1 MRRSRRHTVLAV
13 VGVAAAAAI
22 SLPILA
28 SADTAPPAP
37 DLRADPA
44 EGIAGPQVYF
54 TSGYGADELLLRFDG
69 FVTNV
74 GQGPLEV
81 SGNPQVP
88 GDVRQRSWGAGEG
101 PGTFAS
107 EPVGPARVTFETA
120 DGHDHFH
127 LAHAMR
133 YSLWNL
139 DRTAQVAPGQK
150 VGFCLYDIED
160 APPPAPPPAPEVY
173 SEDVTEFC
181 DAGHPEST
189 DLRMG
194 TSPGWRDVYDK
205 SLAYQW
211 IDVSNTPPG
220 RYLVGSE
227 ADPDNAIWE
236 GGGGGRGRTRP
247 RSPTPAGDRA
257 GLGRPAGGR
266 GPDGRRP
273 DRPARRGQVRRPER
287 RQPALPG
294 DRGAGARHPERR
306 DRGRP
311 SPRPRRWSTRRRRA
325 TPGRTRS
332 PTWPARPA
340 RPSR

>member
-28 SADTAPPAP
+28 SADTAAPAP
-37 DLRADPA
+37 DLRADPV

-54 TSGYGADELLLRFDG
+54 TSGYGANELLLRFDG

-139 DRTAQVAPGQK
+139 DRDGPGRARPEGGLLPLRHRGRAAARAAARARGLHRGRDRVLRRRAPGVDRPAHGHLAGVARRLRQVARLPVDRRLQHAPGP
-150 VGFCLYDIED
+150 L
-160 APPPAPPPAPEVY
+160 
-173 SEDVTEFC
+173 
-181 DAGHPEST
+181 
-189 DLRMG
+189 
-194 TSPGWRDVYDK
+194 PGG
-205 SLAYQW
+205 L
-211 IDVSNTPPG
+211 
-220 RYLVGSE
+220 
-227 ADPDNAIWE
+227 
-236 GGGGGRGRTRP
+236 GGRSGQRHLGGRRG
-247 RSPTPAGDRA
+247 RRGERGRVRLAAGDRA

-306 DRGRP
+306 DRGRL
-311 SPRPRRWSTRRRRA
+311 PRDRA
-325 TPGRTRS
+325 AGLHAGAGLRAGRTRS

>member
-1 MRRSRRHTVLAV
+1 M
-13 VGVAAAAAI
+13 
-22 SLPILA
+22 
-28 SADTAPPAP
+28 
-37 DLRADPA
+37 
-44 EGIAGPQVYF
+44 
-54 TSGYGADELLLRFDG
+54 
-69 FVTNV
+69 
-74 GQGPLEV
+74 
-81 SGNPQVP
+81 
-88 GDVRQRSWGAGEG
+88 RQRSWGTGEG
-101 PGTFAS
+101 PGTS
-107 EPVGPARVTFETA
+107 RRSRSARPEVTFETA

-173 SEDVTEFC
+173 TEDVTEFC

-236 GGGGGRGRTRP
+236 GGGGAEVERARVRLA
-247 RSPTPAGDRA
+247 AGDRA
-257 GLGRPAGGR
+257 RAGSPSRWPWPRRAPPRPSR
-266 GPDGRRP
+266 
-273 DRPARRGQVRRPER
+273 
-287 RQPALPG
+287 
-294 DRGAGARHPERR
+294 
-306 DRGRP
+306 
-311 SPRPRRWSTRRRRA
+311 SPRPSSAARA
-325 TPGRTRS
+325 TPTCATG
-332 PTWPARPA
+332 
-340 RPSR
+340 